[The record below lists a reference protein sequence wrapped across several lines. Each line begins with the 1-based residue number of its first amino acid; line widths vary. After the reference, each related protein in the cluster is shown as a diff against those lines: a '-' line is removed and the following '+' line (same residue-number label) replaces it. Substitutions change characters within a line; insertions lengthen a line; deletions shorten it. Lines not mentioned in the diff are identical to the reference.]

1 MFEGLMSGGND
12 SNPVKVLEKLLDPD
26 NVEMITDL
34 NITQIQVL
42 CQLKWFISA
51 NRPENKGKDL
61 ELLDEIL
68 TYYLTLMVSVGRKS
82 REEIIKGISEMKEA
96 LMSQENLI
104 SSIRSNK

>member
-1 MFEGLMSGGND
+1 MFEGLMTGNND
-12 SNPVKVLEKLLDPD
+12 SNPVKVLEKLLDPN

-51 NRPENKGKDL
+51 NRLENKGKDL

-96 LMSQENLI
+96 LFQQESLLNN
-104 SSIRSNK
+104 IRSNK